1 MALTKFP
8 LKKIKFLSTSYSIMK
23 TSFQKFFLST
33 LNYFPSSL
41 LPTIFKTHRWVCMTW
56 ALPIWPSHF
65 PTQAQSSPLLS
76 FRCVKNCS
84 VFQSLPIRSSESE
97 LRFLWRSVLYPLLLP
112 STGWLHT
119 LTLLYAQ
126 LLARKVPDCIS
137 AVRWHR
143 AHWREAVDGWDYI
156 YSITTDSAEQFLTHS
171 WCWMNEWVIPLAM
184 NSVSD
189 TL

>member
-1 MALTKFP
+1 
-8 LKKIKFLSTSYSIMK
+8 MK

-56 ALPIWPSHF
+56 ALPIWSSHF
-65 PTQAQSSPLLS
+65 PTPAQSSPLLS
-76 FRCVKNCS
+76 FRYVKNCS

-137 AVRWHR
+137 A
-143 AHWREAVDGWDYI
+143 
-156 YSITTDSAEQFLTHS
+156 SCSLTRS
-171 WCWMNEWVIPLAM
+171 CWWLGLHILYYYRQCRTVSNTQLVLNEWMSHPSGHELCLRHFIA
-184 NSVSD
+184 
-189 TL
+189 TLQSCGEWF